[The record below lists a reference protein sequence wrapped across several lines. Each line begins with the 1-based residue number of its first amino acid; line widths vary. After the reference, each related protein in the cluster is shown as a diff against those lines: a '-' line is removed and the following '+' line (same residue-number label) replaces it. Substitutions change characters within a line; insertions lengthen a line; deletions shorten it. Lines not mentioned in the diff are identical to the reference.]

1 MFIGCTGQIHVK
13 NPEKDS
19 FFVIRYRDQESCC
32 LVSLIINA
40 GNRIP
45 SRLRTEETLHKY
57 MYLQKY
63 TA

>member
-13 NPEKDS
+13 NKEKDS

-32 LVSLIINA
+32 LVSLINA
-40 GNRIP
+40 DNRIP

-57 MYLQKY
+57 MY
-63 TA
+63 